1 MLETNS
7 FIIEYDKNINYIPE
21 IVNFLE
27 LKKIE
32 IMSFFGINKFTN
44 KKKIIIYNDLELYK
58 KHIEEYFEYHDH
70 MCADSNDG
78 NINVLSLEEA
88 HKTKT
93 YSNISLDELKEVIL
107 HEFVHTCQQE
117 IQIEKIKPEDE
128 VIWFWEALATNL
140 GNPTNYKIIQIR
152 STNDEINNFN
162 CSENNY
168 PIAYTIGRYM
178 LENYSHEE
186 ILDYIKYPTRLIK
199 EADDIVNKARE
210 WSIEKV
216 KESNIVK

>member
-7 FIIEYDKNINYIPE
+7 FIIEYDGKINYIPE

-32 IMSFFGINKFTN
+32 IMSFFGLSKFN
-44 KKKIIIYNDLELYK
+44 SKKKIIIYTDLESYK
-58 KHIEEYFEYHDH
+58 KHIEEYFEYQDH

-93 YSNISLDELKEVIL
+93 YSNITLEELKEVML
-107 HEFVHTCQQE
+107 HEFVHICQQE
-117 IQIEKIKPEDE
+117 SQIEKTKPEDE

-140 GNPTNYKIIQIR
+140 GNPTNYEVIPIT
-152 STNDEINNFN
+152 SSNNEIDNFN
-162 CSENNY
+162 CSEHNY
-168 PIAYTIGRYM
+168 PIAFTIGRYM
-178 LENYSHEE
+178 LENYTHGQILEYVKYPSGLIQEKEE
-186 ILDYIKYPTRLIK
+186 ILN
-199 EADDIVNKARE
+199 AARE
-210 WSIEKV
+210 WSK
-216 KESNIVK
+216 SNKITR